1 MSQSGS
7 AVSSVSCTK
16 IIVENSVLIW
26 KLAFWFAK
34 KMDWSIS
41 SDTSSNL
48 FKLKFNN
55 KDTRMTSLTL
65 FWFHFCWL
73 WTYLTLFSKVSIVH
87 CQHEKYPWR
96 SCSFTNSVVLI
107 CRFFSNHL
115 ICRIP
120 VNNCFLL
127 TESLFSYPKISEAD
141 LGLLQHPRWSSLW

>member
-26 KLAFWFAK
+26 KLAFWLVK

-41 SDTSSNL
+41 SDTRSNL

-73 WTYLTLFSKVSIVH
+73 WTYLTLFSKVH

-107 CRFFSNHL
+107 CRFF
-115 ICRIP
+115 RIILS
-120 VNNCFLL
+120 VGYLWTTAFFWLKVYFL
-127 TESLFSYPKISEAD
+127 TQK
-141 LGLLQHPRWSSLW
+141 